1 MSSVR
6 EFGRTITAPLGAPAG
21 KVSTFIEVPFMLA
34 EKRCY
39 PDGLIR
45 VSRGAKSWTCLVE
58 VKTGTNE
65 LQAPQLEN
73 YLDIAKE
80 QGFDALLTISN
91 QIPSAAG
98 LHPTAVD
105 RRKLKRVSLYH
116 LSWSEVLSAAVMQ
129 KVHRGVADP
138 DQAWILGELIRY
150 LEHPRSG
157 ALEFDDMGSA
167 WVAVRDAVAAGTLR
181 ATDKNAPEVAAS
193 FDALLRFVSLRLG
206 RQLGTEVTPNVSR
219 KEAADPASR
228 VQAQVQDLVAHGTLT
243 GSLKIP
249 DMVAPLSVSLDLRS
263 GRITCHVDVDAPKE
277 GRSSA
282 RVNWLLRQLKEA
294 PDGLRVEAYA
304 AFARGASTAELLR
317 DVRANPALLL
327 VDPKKVLRTFRLA
340 LASPLGP
347 KRSRGRG
354 GAIDSVLTAVDTYYA
369 DVLSHLKAWSAP
381 PPKLRD
387 EAAAIEPVEPVEST
401 LISSAISSQDGPEKQ
416 DGYAG
421 ADAPPQWDSTGVTGV
436 HADDRP
442 TAWQEP
448 NDETTTGDARPAEAL
463 APLPT
468 PTSLVTQGG

>member
-6 EFGRTITAPLGAPAG
+6 EFGRAMTAPLGAPSG
-21 KVSTFIEVPFMLA
+21 RVSTFIEVPFLLA

-98 LHPTAVD
+98 VHPTAVD
-105 RRKLKRVSLYH
+105 KRKLKKVALHH

-206 RQLGTEVTPNVSR
+206 RQLGTEVTPLVSR
-219 KEAADPASR
+219 KDAADPTGR
-228 VQAQVQDLVAHGTLT
+228 LQAQVQELVAHGTLG
-243 GSLKIP
+243 GSIKIP
-249 DMVAPLSVSLDLRS
+249 DMVAPLAVSLDLRS
-263 GRITCHVDVDAPKE
+263 GRITCHVDVDAPKD
-277 GRSSA
+277 GRSST

-294 PDGLRVEAYA
+294 PEGLRVEAYA
-304 AFARGASTAELLR
+304 AFARGASTAGLLR
-317 DVRANPALLL
+317 DLRANPALLL
-327 VDPKKVLRTFRLA
+327 VDPKKDLRTFRLA

-347 KRSRGRG
+347 MRSRGRG
-354 GAIDSVLTAVDTYYA
+354 GAIDSVLTAVDRYYA
-369 DVLSHLKAWSAP
+369 DVLSHLRAWSAP

-387 EAAAIEPVEPVEST
+387 EAAATEPAEPVET
-401 LISSAISSQDGPEKQ
+401 ALISSAISSQDGPEEQ
-416 DGYAG
+416 DGDSAT
-421 ADAPPQWDSTGVTGV
+421 DAPPQWESPAVPAVPNDDS
-436 HADDRP
+436 P
-442 TAWQEP
+442 TAWQG
-448 NDETTTGDARPAEAL
+448 TGGTPTAEAPAL
-463 APLPT
+463 
-468 PTSLVTQGG
+468 